1 MWRTFAKL
9 PPIGYNV
16 SDRRDFL
23 WNRKKHITDEKTGIR
38 YTLCGDYYLPDL
50 VLPEEK
56 YYELGRFGRAKFR
69 HLQKCHKVLLTSQ
82 RTSGTLNEYLRSVD
96 EDCEEM
102 FSRLDRQYAE
112 REGVTEQMKADEMMK
127 GVGLMNN
134 IRSRAEEVV
143 MREYIYEED

>member
-1 MWRTFAKL
+1 MEL
-9 PPIGYNV
+9 
-16 SDRRDFL
+16 
-23 WNRKKHITDEKTGIR
+23 KKHITDEKTGIS

-50 VLPEEK
+50 ALPEEK

-69 HLQKCHKVLLTSQ
+69 HLQKCHKVLLTSL
-82 RTSGTLNEYLRSVD
+82 RTNGTLIEYLHSVD
-96 EDCEEM
+96 ENCEEM
-102 FSRLDRQYAE
+102 FSRLVKQYTE

-127 GVGLMNN
+127 WVGLMNN

>member
-1 MWRTFAKL
+1 MEL
-9 PPIGYNV
+9 
-16 SDRRDFL
+16 
-23 WNRKKHITDEKTGIR
+23 KKHIIDEKTGIS

-69 HLQKCHKVLLTSQ
+69 HLQKCHKVLLTSL
-82 RTSGTLNEYLRSVD
+82 RTSGTLNEYLHSVD

-102 FSRLDRQYAE
+102 FSRLVKQYAE

-127 GVGLMNN
+127 WVGLMNN

-143 MREYIYEED
+143 MKEYIYEEN

>member
-1 MWRTFAKL
+1 MEL
-9 PPIGYNV
+9 E
-16 SDRRDFL
+16 
-23 WNRKKHITDEKTGIR
+23 KHITDEKTGIS

-50 VLPEEK
+50 VLPEEN

-69 HLQKCHKVLLTSQ
+69 NLQKCHKALLTSL
-82 RTSGTLNEYLRSVD
+82 RTSGTLNEYLHSVD
-96 EDCEEM
+96 EDCEAL
-102 FSRLDRQYAE
+102 FSRLVRQYAE

-127 GVGLMNN
+127 WVGLMNN